1 MDFSKWTSIIK
12 MILLKVIDEIE
23 RRINEKNGTTT
34 DSFASSIYNSVKFIV
49 MDQVDGLVDDV
60 VKYTKK
66 QINDLSSLVAEK
78 TAAILASMV
87 YVLILVGLFFLAFI
101 FFAVALSL
109 YLGTVLGNNYYG
121 FLISGG
127 LTLLLLFILY
137 YKGHKSIAEKVKNH
151 LIKLM

>member
-1 MDFSKWTSIIK
+1 

-34 DSFASSIYNSVKFIV
+34 DSFASSIYTSVKFIV

-66 QINDLSSLVAEK
+66 QINDLSTLVAEK

-101 FFAVALSL
+101 FFAVAFSL
-109 YLGTVLGNNYYG
+109 YLGSMLGNNYYG

-127 LTLLLLFILY
+127 VTLFLLLIIY
-137 YKGHKSIAEKVKNH
+137 YTGHKSIAARVKNH

>member
-12 MILLKVIDEIE
+12 MILLKVIDEVE

-34 DSFASSIYNSVKFIV
+34 DSFASSIYGSIKFIV

-60 VKYTKK
+60 VNYTKK
-66 QINDLSSLVAEK
+66 QINDLSTLVAEK

-109 YLGTVLGNNYYG
+109 YLGSVLGNNYYG
-121 FLISGG
+121 FLICGG
-127 LTLLLLFILY
+127 VTLLLLITLY